1 MQNRH
6 QNNLISFKT
15 FRATIKKNKKT
26 NHSLAEAA
34 ETTGED
40 DIGSLFAMIPL
51 NASDHDETLAFVIR
65 QIKTIGRQ
73 AGITVSLI
81 PF

>member
-34 ETTGED
+34 ETTREVGFRSSFCD
-40 DIGSLFAMIPL
+40 DS
-51 NASDHDETLAFVIR
+51 SKR
-65 QIKTIGRQ
+65 K
-73 AGITVSLI
+73 
-81 PF
+81 